1 MNNTL
6 TTIIIVITVIIIII
20 IIILYKKLLEKFFQ
34 KFSIYLMSA
43 KKKPKQKIQTNPLFV
58 VAVDA
63 ISHARRNNAIKEK

>member
-6 TTIIIVITVIIIII
+6 TTIIIVIIVVVI

-43 KKKPKQKIQTNPLFV
+43 KKNQNKKFKQTPFLLSLLMLFRMRV
-58 VAVDA
+58 E
-63 ISHARRNNAIKEK
+63 ITP

>member
-6 TTIIIVITVIIIII
+6 TTIIIVIIVVVI

>member
-6 TTIIIVITVIIIII
+6 TTIIIVITVIII